1 MPLSHASSLKPA
13 FAVRAL
19 GSLPAT
25 ADAETPYLT
34 TDTSGPAARPPR
46 SPLRFSALAATD
58 HELTVIIPAYNEE
71 NRLPKSLATLGRF
84 LDATQLDYRVTVA
97 DDGSRDRT
105 PQLADECGRRF
116 STVRLPQNG
125 GKGRAVRAAM
135 LAATG
140 QVVAFTDADLPFDLS
155 ALVQGYEWIRQHQCE
170 VAFGSRQAGK
180 QAHVAQRQFMRK
192 VATRAFRGVVQLLVA
207 TDITDT
213 QCGLKLFSRRA
224 AVEIFSQA
232 TIDGFA
238 FDTEVVLLARRLGL
252 SNRALPVTLINEE
265 MSTVSLTRHALPMLL
280 DVLKI
285 RARLGHRHLAPQ
297 LPVGW
302 GRLMSDRP
310 LAA

>member
-1 MPLSHASSLKPA
+1 LKPA

-25 ADAETPYLT
+25 AEADGPSSTSETSR
-34 TDTSGPAARPPR
+34 DTSRLPQF
-46 SPLRFSALAATD
+46 PLRLSSLAATD

-71 NRLPKSLATLGRF
+71 HRLPRSLAALEQF
-84 LDATQLDYRVTVA
+84 LDATQLDYRVIVA

-105 PQLADECGRRF
+105 PQLAAAHGQRF
-116 STVRLPQNG
+116 STVRLAENA

-135 LAATG
+135 LTATG
-140 QVVAFTDADLPFDLS
+140 EVVAFTDADLPFHLA
-155 ALVQGYEWIRQHQCE
+155 ALVQGYEWIHGRQCE
-170 VAFGSRQAGK
+170 VAFGSRQAGAE
-180 QAHVAQRQFMRK
+180 AHVAQRQFMRK
-192 VATRAFRGVVQLLVA
+192 VATRTFRGVVRLLVA
-207 TDITDT
+207 TDVIDT

-252 SNRALPVTLINEE
+252 SHRVLPVTLVNEE

-285 RARLGHRHLAPQ
+285 RARLANRRLAPQ
-297 LPVGW
+297 LPIGW
-302 GRLMSDRP
+302 GQLAHERP